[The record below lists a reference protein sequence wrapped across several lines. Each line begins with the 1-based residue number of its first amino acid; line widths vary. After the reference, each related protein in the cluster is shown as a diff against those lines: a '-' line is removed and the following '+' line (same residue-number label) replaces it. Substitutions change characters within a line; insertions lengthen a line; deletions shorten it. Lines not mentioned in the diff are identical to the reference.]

1 MDSDK
6 PIAFEAYEELAEAYA
21 ARVDTKPHNAYYDRP
36 AVLGLLPDVAGLDV
50 LDAGCGPGAYT
61 EALLQRGAK
70 VTALDVSPRM
80 VALAKERLGRKA
92 DIREAD
98 ITKPM
103 PFLAGESF
111 DLIVSPLVFGY
122 IRDPKPVYKEF
133 YRLLRRGGHFVF
145 SEGHP
150 FFDFIFFKSKNYFA
164 TEQVECEWAGFGQRV
179 IMPSFRRSL
188 SALVNPL
195 IEAGFA
201 LEKILEPLPTEEF
214 KEADPQDYELLLKQ
228 PCFICIRARK

>member
-1 MDSDK
+1 MNDDK
-6 PIAFEAYEELAEAYA
+6 PIAFDAYEELAEAYA

-36 AVLGLLPDVAGLDV
+36 AVLSLLPDVTGLDV
-50 LDAGCGPGAYT
+50 LDAGCGPGAYSET
-61 EALLQRGAK
+61 LLERGAN

-92 DIREAD
+92 DVHEAD

-103 PFLAGESF
+103 PFLKDESF

-122 IRDPKPVYKEF
+122 IRDLKPVYREF
-133 YRLLRRGGHFVF
+133 YRLLSRGGHFIF

-150 FFDFIFFKSKNYFA
+150 FFDFIFFQSQNYFV
-164 TEQVECEWAGFGQRV
+164 TEQVECEWKGFGQRV
-179 IMPSFRRSL
+179 LMPSFRRSL
-188 SALVNPL
+188 SAMVNPL
-195 IEAGFA
+195 IEVGFA
-201 LEKILEPLPTEEF
+201 LEEILEPQPTEEF
-214 KEADPQDYELLLKQ
+214 KKADPRDYELLMKQ